1 MALHT
6 AHLLLILMLGNKIEL
21 HIERLVY
28 GGKGLGRHNNM
39 VVFVPDVIT
48 GEKTLVEI
56 SARKKDYAEAELIQ
70 VLEPSPHRIA
80 PACPIYH
87 DCGGCQWMHIDYP
100 FQVQSKREILAE
112 TFKRTLKMDDIAI
125 QPLIPSSP
133 LNYRQRVQFKVHPV
147 RDKAPKAPGGRWQ
160 PVSNGV
166 KHENSKYQIGYY
178 KKETHQLVDVNECL
192 LLRPLLNKALK
203 KIEELLNSGKISQLK
218 DLKELHM
225 HCSSDERAMVF
236 ILYADEISKDELNNL
251 FKEIKEAVSEA
262 TGIIFIDKYKKR
274 IIAGS
279 PFIEEELQGIS
290 FRISGDSFSQID
302 WVQNKILVKLALDYI
317 GDAQYKN
324 ALDLFCGIGNFT
336 LFIAK
341 NADNVIGMDSGKT
354 AIDDA
359 KYNSKK
365 NLISNISFM
374 YNDVKYGMASL
385 LAEGKRF
392 DLVLIDPPRNGVGK
406 DSVNAIVRL
415 QPSKIIYISCNPVT
429 LSRDIAHFK
438 AKGYELKRL
447 QAVDMFPQTYHIE
460 TVAELVK

>member
-1 MALHT
+1 
-6 AHLLLILMLGNKIEL
+6 MLGNKIEL

-48 GEKTLVEI
+48 GEKVLVAI
-56 SARKKDYAEAELIQ
+56 RTRKKDYAEAELIKIIK
-70 VLEPSPHRIA
+70 PSPHRIA
-80 PACPIYH
+80 PPCPIYH

-100 FQVQSKREILAE
+100 FQVQAKREIVAE
-112 TFKRTLKMDDIAI
+112 TLKRGLKTEDAAVP
-125 QPLIPSSP
+125 PLIPSSTP
-133 LNYRQRVQFKVHPV
+133 LNYRQRVQFKV
-147 RDKAPKAPGGRWQ
+147 Q
-160 PVSNGV
+160 YENG
-166 KHENSKYQIGYY
+166 NYQIGYY
-178 KKETHQLVDVNECL
+178 KRETHQLVDVDKCL

-203 KIEELLNSGKISQLK
+203 KIRELLNSGKITQLK
-218 DLKELHM
+218 NLKDLHM

-262 TGIIFIDKYKKR
+262 LGIIFIDKYKKR
-274 IIAGS
+274 IIAGN

-290 FRISGDSFSQID
+290 FRISADSFSQIN
-302 WVQNKILVKLALDYI
+302 WEQNKSLVKLALDYI
-317 GDAQYKN
+317 GSTQYKN
-324 ALDLFCGIGNFT
+324 GLDLFCGIGNLT

-341 NADNVIGMDSGKT
+341 NADNVIGIDSGKT

-359 KYNSKK
+359 QYNSKK
-365 NLISNISFM
+365 NLIKNTRFM
-374 YNDVKYGMASL
+374 YNDVKYRMASL
-385 LAEGKRF
+385 LAEGSCF
-392 DLVLIDPPRNGVGK
+392 DLVLIDPPRNGVEK
-406 DSVNAIVRL
+406 DSVNVIVKF

-438 AKGYELKRL
+438 AMGYGLKRI

-460 TVAELVK
+460 TVAELVKQ